1 MGNDF
6 KEYIFKNFS
15 YNPLTG
21 KITRNDRKN
30 SNGSLDKDGYLIIKI
45 KGKQFKAHR
54 LAFLLYYGYFPKKE
68 IDHINRIRTDNRIL
82 NLREVTRLE
91 NIKNITK
98 KINENTGEVGI
109 YLDKTKGL
117 KKNICFKYKNKTYRF
132 YSIEEAKNKK
142 EMLLNGKY

>member
-1 MGNDF
+1 MDNDF

-30 SNGSLDKDGYLIIKI
+30 SNGSFDKDGYLIIKI

-98 KINENTGEVGI
+98 KINKNTGEVGI

>member
-1 MGNDF
+1 MDNDF

-30 SNGSLDKDGYLIIKI
+30 SNGSFDKDGYLIIKI

>member
-1 MGNDF
+1 MNDELI
-6 KEYIFKNFS
+6 KYIFKNFS
-15 YNPLTG
+15 YNHLTG
-21 KITRNDRKN
+21 QITRIDRKN
-30 SNGSLDKDGYLIIKI
+30 SNGSFDKDGYLILKI
-45 KGKQFKAHR
+45 KRKQFKAHR

-68 IDHINRIRTDNRIL
+68 IDHINRIRTDNRIS
-82 NLREVTRLE
+82 NLREVNRIE
-91 NIKNITK
+91 NIKNTARK
-98 KINENTGEVGI
+98 VNKITGEIGI